1 MFRKK
6 LFYVNAQNHTV
17 CRIKSK
23 STSSVNNF
31 EDCFLPLYNWK
42 VLEFCKKAFHYFP
55 EKLSHF
61 NVSIAIHLMETKTS
75 SNNSLITFIFRW
87 RVSHVIYFLL
97 KQRVC
102 LLFNRKVENWKS
114 SYSDQSKSYLPRVK
128 RKKPQNVRDIR
139 VGFEIVSRKQNTQKT

>member
-102 LLFNRKVENWKS
+102 LLFNRK
-114 SYSDQSKSYLPRVK
+114 
-128 RKKPQNVRDIR
+128 
-139 VGFEIVSRKQNTQKT
+139 SRKLEIILFRSIKIIFTSCEKKKTAEREGYSGRI